1 MRSCLI
7 LPDEP
12 TQKAESLLVCGADA
26 LVIDLRTPESPAWTS
41 ALPLMRL
48 ARSKEHPAIYVWLG
62 PVESAGIDC
71 ALARLKLAPPDGILL
86 DGAKGGSCVQ
96 HMGAKLAVLEAE
108 AGLPDNAIAIIAIA
122 KSAEPLLA
130 LSSYKHC
137 SPRLRA
143 LVFDG
148 ESLARSMGVDS
159 PGDGSR
165 RLMLVARSL
174 LTLGAA
180 AAALP
185 ALDISAGESRDLSAL
200 RTQCFEARSEGFKG
214 RLTRR
219 LEAVASINEVFG
231 TCA

>member
-1 MRSCLI
+1 M
-7 LPDEP
+7 D
-12 TQKAESLLVCGADA
+12 SLLVCGADA
-26 LVIDLRTPESPAWTS
+26 LVIDLRQAESPAWSS

-48 ARSKEHPAIYVWLG
+48 ARNAEHPAIYVWLG
-62 PVESAGIDC
+62 PVGGTEIDC

-86 DGAKGGSCVQ
+86 DGTNSGSCVQ

-108 AGLPDNAIAIIAIA
+108 AGLPDYALPIVAIANWAG
-122 KSAEPLLA
+122 PLLT

-148 ESLARSMGVDS
+148 KSLRRSMGVDS
-159 PGDGSR
+159 PGDDSR
-165 RLMLVARSL
+165 GLMSVARSL

-180 AAALP
+180 AAAVP
-185 ALDISAGESRDLSAL
+185 ALDISAGGSRDLSGL

-219 LEAVASINEVFG
+219 LADVATINEVFG
-231 TCA
+231 T